1 VHALAVWCF
10 RHRRIVVIGWLV
22 LLVGLLGVSRALG
35 TSYDNSFSLPGADS
49 AHALALLKANA
60 PAQAGDSEQLVF
72 AARGG
77 AKLTDPAVRAQAE
90 ALLAK
95 VSALTDV
102 TAVISPYSPAGAGQ
116 MNAVQTVAFAI
127 LNYDKQGDSIPVAAG
142 KTLVESARSFRSG
155 QLDVAVEGPVA
166 AKASGQELGGVGIG
180 IIAAMI
186 VLVIIFGSLLAA
198 SLPLVSTFVA
208 LPAAIS
214 VIGMLTHLIA
224 MPDFSGQVVMLIGLG
239 VGVDYALFIV
249 TRMRQGLQAGQ
260 DVESA
265 IVTAVATSG
274 RAVLFAG
281 AVVCIALLGLMALG
295 VGAMTGLGVAASIG
309 VLFTMAT
316 SLTLLPALLG
326 FIGLKVLS
334 RRHRRELTTS
344 SVQPETGV
352 WWRWSALIAR
362 RPAVPAVL
370 ALIAIGVM
378 AVPLL
383 SLRAGTSDA
392 GNGAPNTTTRQ
403 AYDLLAKGFG
413 SGFNGPLQ
421 VVALNRPAD
430 DGIVAEV
437 RAAIGHDSGVAT
449 VSASRLLATSG
460 DSRVVAFNVYP
471 TTSPQDAATTDLV
484 HRLRASVISPVVQG
498 SGARVY
504 IGGETATAADF
515 ARLIRTKMP
524 LFVGLVVLLSFL
536 LLTLLFRSILI
547 PLTAA
552 LMNVLSMAATLGVM
566 SAAYVWGLGGSL
578 LGASRAGP
586 VEAPMVVMIFAILFG
601 LSMDYQVFLAS
612 RIQEEWRR
620 TGDNKAA
627 VTRGLAITG
636 RTITAAAVIMIVVFG
651 SFILGGE
658 RLIREFGLG
667 LAAAVFVDAFLIR
680 VAIVPAVMILL
691 GRTNWWLPRRLAP
704 VLPRVALDPQLQPQL
719 EGMATV
725 TEGAYWRPAAPV
737 TGIGSMR

>member
-1 VHALAVWCF
+1 VRALAVWCF
-10 RHRRIVVIGWLV
+10 RHRRIVVIGWLLLV
-22 LLVGLLGVSRALG
+22 VGLVGLSRAIG

-49 AHALALLKANA
+49 ARALALLKANA
-60 PAQAGDSEQLVF
+60 PAQSGDSEQLVF
-72 AARGG
+72 AAKGD
-77 AKLTDPAVRAQAE
+77 AKLTAPDVRAQAE

-95 VSALTDV
+95 VSALPDV
-102 TAVISPYSPAGAGQ
+102 TAVISPYAPQGAGQ
-116 MNAVQTVAFAI
+116 INADRTVAFA
-127 LNYDKQGDSIPVAAG
+127 LVNYDKPGDSISVAAG
-142 KTLVESARSFRSG
+142 KNLVESARSLRSS

-166 AKASGQELGGVGIG
+166 AKASGQALGGVGIG
-180 IIAAMI
+180 IIAAML
-186 VLVIIFGSLLAA
+186 VLLVIFGSLLAA
-198 SLPLVSTFVA
+198 SLPLVSTLVA

-214 VIGMLTHLIA
+214 VIGLLTHVVA
-224 MPDFSGQVVMLIGLG
+224 MPDFVGQVVMLIGLG

-295 VGAMTGLGVAASIG
+295 VGAMTGLGIAASIG

-326 FIGLKVLS
+326 FFGPKVLS
-334 RRHRRELTTS
+334 RRQRRELEAAGT
-344 SVQPETGV
+344 QPDAGV

-370 ALIAIGVM
+370 ACIAIGVM
-378 AVPLL
+378 AAPLF

-392 GNGAPNTTTRQ
+392 GNGPPSTTTRQ

-413 SGFNGPLQ
+413 PGFNGPLQ
-421 VVALNRPAD
+421 VVAQLGTPPD
-430 DGIVAEV
+430 DGTLAMIRQAMS
-437 RAAIGHDSGVAT
+437 RDTGVAA
-449 VSASRLLATSG
+449 VGASRVLATSG
-460 DSRVVAFNVYP
+460 DRRVVSFNVYP
-471 TTSPQDAATTDLV
+471 TTSPQDAATTGLV
-484 HRLRASVISPVVQG
+484 HRLRANVISPTIQG
-498 SGARVY
+498 SGMRAYV
-504 IGGETATAADF
+504 GGETATGADF
-515 ARLIRTKMP
+515 ARLVRSKMP

-536 LLTLLFRSILI
+536 LLMLLFRSILI
-547 PLTAA
+547 PLVAA

-566 SAAYVWGLGGSL
+566 SAVYVWGWGGSL
-578 LGASRAGP
+578 LGASRPGP

-627 VTRGLAITG
+627 VARGLAITG

-658 RLIREFGLG
+658 RLIKEFGLG

-680 VAIVPAVMILL
+680 VAVVPAVMILL
-691 GRTNWWLPRRLAP
+691 GRSNWWLPRRLASM
-704 VLPRVALDPQLQPQL
+704 LPRLGIEVEPAP
-719 EGMATV
+719 
-725 TEGAYWRPAAPV
+725 RPKEREPV
-737 TGIGSMR
+737 TAGTH